1 MENEKKKEE
10 NFTFKYDYGPNSLFP
25 PILHSKHIYKLK
37 DFKEKRFPYKL
48 QLMTLLCKPSLV

>member
-25 PILHSKHIYKLK
+25 PILHSKHIYKHK
-37 DFKEKRFPYKL
+37 NFEE
-48 QLMTLLCKPSLV
+48 